1 MWYQN
6 ISMNLEYIF
15 EVFLK
20 IHNLI
25 LFFRVKRCCIFK
37 SVLLSRNK
45 LLFKWYITIY
55 DQNMALSELDDLL
68 NDLEKTVEEERGLGT
83 VI

>member
-6 ISMNLEYIF
+6 IENINPINLEYKF
-15 EVFLK
+15 SVLLK
-20 IHNLI
+20 IHNLL
-25 LFFRVKRCCIFK
+25 LFFRVKRCCILK

-45 LLFKWYITIY
+45 LLFKWYIS
-55 DQNMALSELDDLL
+55 MALSELDDLL